1 MSLFLREALREF
13 WRGVLSKL
21 GIVFLSF
28 VIIISLYTI
37 VAMPLDYGTRFWSN
51 PVYWVNNP
59 KAVPPEWVNTFA
71 SPKLLEHRVLSAS
84 IPGFIEAVDGSIV
97 KRYSVY
103 YNLDV
108 EQFPQFFNLELSNI
122 VYYGDLPRVTL
133 SIINP
138 HGYSIDLYTF
148 IVEKPFENESAPFVR
163 YSFEPKRILLSG
175 EAQIARALSNY
186 ISAKYGELLPPSQIM
201 DIGYEKIIF
210 GERDAQKSF
219 RPFKGAYALTVTLS
233 SRNQNDRIGM
243 CTFILGGQIYGIMGT
258 DLLGRDLFSG
268 LLFGFPVALL
278 IGFTTSVITTIL
290 GAGLGIMSGYVG
302 GRVDDIIQRFSDIV
316 NNFPQLPLL
325 IFLTFIFGGRLWI
338 IVMVLI
344 AFGWPSL
351 TIIIRSMV
359 LSIKGAPFV
368 ESALSVG
375 ASRLRIMGR
384 HIFPQVAPF
393 ILSQL
398 IFYTPSA
405 ILSEAALSFLG
416 LGDPT
421 IPTWGQI
428 LEYGFRNGAVYL
440 GYWWW
445 ILPPGLLII
454 YSAITF
460 VFIAMGLEPVVNPRL
475 RRWR

>member
-13 WRGVLSKL
+13 WRGSLSKL
-21 GIVFLSF
+21 GVIFLSI
-28 VIIISLYTI
+28 VIIVSFYTTTT
-37 VAMPLDYGTRFWSN
+37 MPLDYGTRFWSN
-51 PVYWVNNP
+51 PVFWVNNP
-59 KAVPPEWVNTFA
+59 KAAPPEWVNTFV
-71 SPKLLEHRVLSAS
+71 SPKLLEHKVLSTSLPAS
-84 IPGFIEAVDGSIV
+84 VDAVEGSIL
-97 KRYSVY
+97 KRYSVSY
-103 YNLDV
+103 KLGV
-108 EQFPQFFNLELSNI
+108 EQFPQFFNLEVSNLTYHEAPPTLI
-122 VYYGDLPRVTL
+122 L
-133 SIINP
+133 SILKP
-138 HGYSIDLYTF
+138 DGYSIDLYTF
-148 IVEKPFENESAPFVR
+148 IVERPFENESIPFIR
-163 YSFEPKRILLSG
+163 YTLEPKRVLLSG
-175 EAQIARALSNY
+175 EVQVARALSNF
-186 ISAKYGELLPPSQIM
+186 ISARYGELLSPSQII
-201 DIGYEKIIF
+201 DIGYEQIIF
-210 GERDAQKSF
+210 GERSALKSF
-219 RPFKGAYALTVTLS
+219 TPLKGTYTLTLTLA
-233 SRNQNDRIGM
+233 SRNPNDNIGS
-243 CTFILGGQIYGIMGT
+243 CRFILGGQVYGLMGT

-278 IGFTTSVITTIL
+278 IGFATSVITTAL
-290 GAGLGIMSGYVG
+290 GAGLGIMSGYIG
-302 GRVDDIIQRFSDIV
+302 GRIDDLIQRFSDIV

-325 IFLTFIFGGRLWI
+325 IFLTFIFGGKLWV
-338 IVMVLI
+338 IVLVLV
-344 AFGWPSL
+344 AFGWPGL
-351 TIIIRSMV
+351 TIIVRSMV
-359 LSIKGAPFV
+359 LSVKGAPFV
-368 ESALSVG
+368 ESALAVG